1 MLFVTR
7 NHSGIS
13 ESKQRTSA
21 TIPLLP
27 SIFLADCCATLSI
40 QFFIQNFSF
49 FVPPRREENS
59 KKEYPPF
66 SFPSPFVYGKKAG
79 GWVENL
85 QTALLSGLERKREDV
100 GPEGGGLIN
109 FSVWKASISNVLRR
123 RDFYLLDPRRNRN
136 ERNGTIVNLSRIN
149 PKISSRGIP
158 IPLERVALYR

>member
-1 MLFVTR
+1 M
-7 NHSGIS
+7 
-13 ESKQRTSA
+13 
-21 TIPLLP
+21 
-27 SIFLADCCATLSI
+27 
-40 QFFIQNFSF
+40 
-49 FVPPRREENS
+49 
-59 KKEYPPF
+59 
-66 SFPSPFVYGKKAG
+66 
-79 GWVENL
+79 ENL

>member
-1 MLFVTR
+1 M
-7 NHSGIS
+7 
-13 ESKQRTSA
+13 
-21 TIPLLP
+21 
-27 SIFLADCCATLSI
+27 
-40 QFFIQNFSF
+40 
-49 FVPPRREENS
+49 
-59 KKEYPPF
+59 
-66 SFPSPFVYGKKAG
+66 
-79 GWVENL
+79 ENL

-109 FSVWKASISNVLRR
+109 FSVWKTSISNVLRR